1 MIILYL
7 GTCACCNFAI
17 GSLVPS
23 SIVLRLPAE
32 DWCMIENAFAS
43 LHHMTCCTYS
53 RLSILSTRR
62 ELRNN
67 VNVVVASSTQ
77 LTTVQICLNIILLF
91 FIFRFYMA
99 LLTKY
104 TWASMCIAF
113 SCFCRFAK
121 SAALLSTILWWRIVA
136 QT

>member
-7 GTCACCNFAI
+7 GTCACCTFAI

-23 SIVLRLPAE
+23 SIVLRLLAE

-77 LTTVQICLNIILLF
+77 LTTKINVCTN
-91 FIFRFYMA
+91 
-99 LLTKY
+99 
-104 TWASMCIAF
+104 
-113 SCFCRFAK
+113 
-121 SAALLSTILWWRIVA
+121 LS
-136 QT
+136 